1 MVSKQKGVVIKVDDN
16 NSEGTSSSS
25 THEEPTKKISTMA
38 FEVNKAPK
46 LEGADRKDLMKFL
59 EDYKTYLE
67 VFEEAGAD
75 GMEPRPL
82 KTMIKSCLLK
92 AICRY
97 ELKLKSRLLS
107 SILG

>member
-1 MVSKQKGVVIKVDDN
+1 MTTTLKTLAADQFMKNGLKK
-16 NSEGTSSSS
+16 SEQ
-25 THEEPTKKISTMA
+25 
-38 FEVNKAPK
+38 VNKAPK
-46 LEGADRKDLMKFL
+46 LEGADRKDLMKLL

-92 AICRY
+92 AN
-97 ELKLKSRLLS
+97 LS
-107 SILG
+107 L

>member
-1 MVSKQKGVVIKVDDN
+1 MEVRDN
-16 NSEGTSSSS
+16 DSEDTGYSS
-25 THEEPTKKISTMA
+25 THEEPIKKISTMA
-38 FEVNKAPK
+38 FD
-46 LEGADRKDLMKFL
+46 DRKDLMKFL

-97 ELKLKSRLLS
+97 ELKISEAEVKASDLYTWM
-107 SILG
+107 